1 MTRVT
6 TLLLATLIV
15 LAPRASYDRL
25 ENLDPQLDA
34 LLQELNGVLES
45 DLEAFNDLVRSKGEP
60 PVVVN
65 RP

>member
-1 MTRVT
+1 M
-6 TLLLATLIV
+6 V
-15 LAPRASYDRL
+15 LYDFVIRGDRLPPRASYDRL
-25 ENLDPQLDA
+25 EDLDPQLDA

-45 DLEAFNDLVRSKGEP
+45 DLEAFNDLVQSKGEP

>member
-15 LAPRASYDRL
+15 LAPRASYDQL